1 LAPVVREYV
10 LLDLPDLPLCKDDC
24 AGICPTC
31 GIDRNAGTCDCDAVV
46 TDPRWS
52 ALENLKLD
60 EE

>member
-1 LAPVVREYV
+1 MVREYV

-24 AGICPTC
+24 AGICPNC
-31 GIDRNAGTCDCDAVV
+31 GIDRNVGTCDCDTPV

-60 EE
+60 ED